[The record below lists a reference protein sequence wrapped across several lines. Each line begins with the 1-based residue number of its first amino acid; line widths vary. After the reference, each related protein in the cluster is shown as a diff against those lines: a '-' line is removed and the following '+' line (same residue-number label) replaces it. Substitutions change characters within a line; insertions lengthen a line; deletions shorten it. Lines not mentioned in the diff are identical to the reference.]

1 MSVMEGELEILLGE
15 LHIKMKGTHTH
26 THTHTHTVPEQFTDY
41 PVTRYLLNIEHVLS
55 LPGLIG
61 FARLCPGDQYE
72 VSSSVSR

>member
-15 LHIKMKGTHTH
+15 LHIKMKG

-55 LPGLIG
+55 LSGLIG